1 MKSIYEQVRRRG
13 RGPAEPKANWSLG
26 KGCRVVET
34 SASLTVAG
42 HRCNNFLHPLC
53 AAVNNLCPLVTHLTE
68 HGRFPQS
75 LSQGKPHLRVLG
87 STEGMK
93 GAQVHPGQGQELALE
108 W

>member
-1 MKSIYEQVRRRG
+1 MSSGSWKLQQ
-13 RGPAEPKANWSLG
+13 A
-26 KGCRVVET
+26 
-34 SASLTVAG
+34 LTVAG

-53 AAVNNLCPLVTHLTE
+53 AAVNNPCPLVTHLVE

-93 GAQVHPGQGQELALE
+93 GAQVHPGQGQEVALE